1 MNVINR
7 KLSRT
12 SFDDIDIDSADER
25 DEDNEILMILL
36 LIGVQVQ
43 TKSVQMTY
51 QKVQVIFG
59 IQMNVLMTV

>member
-25 DEDNEILMILL
+25 DEDNEINN
-36 LIGVQVQ
+36 
-43 TKSVQMTY
+43 TY
-51 QKVQVIFG
+51 
-59 IQMNVLMTV
+59 